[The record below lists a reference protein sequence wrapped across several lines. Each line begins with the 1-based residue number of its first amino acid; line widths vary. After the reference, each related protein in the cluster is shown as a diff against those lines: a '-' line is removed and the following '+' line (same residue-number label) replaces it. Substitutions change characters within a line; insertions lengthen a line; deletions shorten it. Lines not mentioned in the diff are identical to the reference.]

1 MRHRRRALMALMLAA
16 SAGVFATS
24 ASATSPGGPVGRA
37 CTTLG
42 GAVRTAIDHAASA
55 QVQTITTPFD
65 ATTPGTLT
73 GVISFDRTGTTIR
86 VAVDSSTASDGGCA
100 EGSAGPGV
108 PKGRGRSRTVSTLHR
123 RFATAGHHTLTF
135 QLNKTGQAMLAR
147 VGVEDRAYRKRHPH
161 GVSAPSIA
169 FGVALTYAAAG

>member
-1 MRHRRRALMALMLAA
+1 MALMLAA
-16 SAGVFATS
+16 SAGVFSTS
-24 ASATSPGGPVGRA
+24 ASATSPGAPVGRA
-37 CTTLG
+37 CTTLAG
-42 GAVRTAIDHAASA
+42 TVRTAIDHAASA
-55 QVQTITTPFD
+55 QVHTITTPFN

-73 GVISFDRTGTTIR
+73 GVISFDRMGTT
-86 VAVDSSTASDGGCA
+86 
-100 EGSAGPGV
+100 AGPGV

-123 RFATAGHHTLTF
+123 RFATAGHYTLTF

-161 GVSAPSIA
+161 GLRAPSIA